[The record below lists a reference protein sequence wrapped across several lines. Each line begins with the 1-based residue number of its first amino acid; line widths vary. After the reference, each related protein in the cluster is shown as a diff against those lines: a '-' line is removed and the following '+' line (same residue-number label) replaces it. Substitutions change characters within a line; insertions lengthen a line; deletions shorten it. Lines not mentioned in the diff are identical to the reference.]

1 MKNKVVVWG
10 TNEQEEKVLIAL
22 ELQAEANKVMLYTF
36 PQAVATDEFVNKMMN
51 EWREGKP
58 LQFPEEHTA
67 LERELSVTES
77 LLPDGLKV
85 ERGDV
90 ITRAQTEWHFAVLS
104 AKLHAA
110 YQQELAEFQEKVRA
124 LGAYDAGLWDGLK
137 SFWDK
142 VQGQSR
148 DRNIFREHADHLR
161 DGINALFEDLKK
173 LRSKVNSEFQAAST
187 GIYEE
192 FAKALEDVEARIEA
206 GGSKL
211 NTVFDDLKAMQRR
224 YRDAR
229 MSNEHRNKIWDRLD
243 AAFKAAKERKF
254 GPSANEGSIADRHDR
269 RLVGLQEAL
278 KRMQDSVRRDE
289 EELNFQ
295 RKKVNSTEG
304 QLEAQIRM
312 AKIKMVEERVNSK
325 REKVA
330 EMQQTLNDVQRQVGN
345 AKDREAK
352 RAEKDAERQRFLEAK
367 EKAKSEIAAG
377 IRSRETG
384 RPSSKEESL
393 FEAAGTMLGDVLM
406 DALDTMKAV
415 ASVAAEK
422 ADEVIAEVVEKVEE
436 VAEVLTK
443 KEEAPTPAEPVAEAP
458 AEEPIAET
466 PTAEAP
472 AEEETPAVQAE
483 AEPAA
488 EIAEPAAEPEAEPA
502 VAEAS
507 VEEAPAEEKP
517 KRRPAAKKEK
527 AEEEEVA

>member
-36 PQAVATDEFVNKMMN
+36 PQSVATDEFVNKMMN

-58 LQFPEEHTA
+58 LEFPEDHTS

-124 LGAYDAGLWDGLK
+124 LGSYDAGMWDSLK
-137 SFWDK
+137 GFWDK

-148 DRNIFREHADHLR
+148 DRNIFREHADNLR

-187 GIYEE
+187 GIYDE
-192 FAKALEDVEARIEA
+192 FTKALEDVEARIEA

-211 NTVFDDLKAMQRR
+211 NSVFDDLKAMQRR

-269 RLVGLQEAL
+269 RLTGLQDAL

-295 RKKVNSTEG
+295 RKKVSSTEG

-330 EMQQTLNDVQRQVGN
+330 EMQQTLNDVMRQLGS
-345 AKDREAK
+345 AKEREAK

-377 IRSRETG
+377 IRSRDTG
-384 RPSSKEESL
+384 RPSGKDDSL

-443 KEEAPTPAEPVAEAP
+443 KEEASAAETTEAPVETATAVEESVTEQPAAEPVVAEA
-458 AEEPIAET
+458 AT
-466 PTAEAP
+466 
-472 AEEETPAVQAE
+472 
-483 AEPAA
+483 EPAA
-488 EIAEPAAEPEAEPA
+488 EEPAAEAVEAP
-502 VAEAS
+502 VA
-507 VEEAPAEEKP
+507 EEAP
-517 KRRPAAKKEK
+517 KRRSGAKKES
-527 AEEEEVA
+527 APADEEAA